1 MAGVVVPAWF
11 GSDRAS
17 RLPRDWPRIRR
28 RILRRDPVCRVCLR
42 APSGEVDHIEPGD
55 DHSDANL
62 QGICGPCHATKSGRE
77 GGRAAAA
84 RRPSARRPVEPH
96 PGLIER

>member
-1 MAGVVVPAWF
+1 MAAWS
-11 GSDRAS
+11 GSDRAA
-17 RLPRDWPRIRR
+17 RLPRDWPRRR
-28 RILRRDPVCRVCLR
+28 ARVLRRDRLCRVCLL
-42 APSGEVDHIEPGD
+42 APSTEVDHVIPGD

-62 QGICGPCHATKSGRE
+62 QGICGRCHATKSGRE

-84 RRPSARRPVEPH
+84 QRPSARRPPEPH